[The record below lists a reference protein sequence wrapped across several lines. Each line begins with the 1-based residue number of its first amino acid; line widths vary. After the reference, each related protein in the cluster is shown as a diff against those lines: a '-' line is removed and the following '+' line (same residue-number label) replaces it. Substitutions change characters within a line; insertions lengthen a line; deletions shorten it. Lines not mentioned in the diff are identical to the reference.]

1 MDSFSELTI
10 PENSTSQKENLELGS
25 TNSGRRK
32 SYKSRINSVSSIS
45 PLLFFKE
52 EFKEIGKSQ
61 ILHQHS
67 NSSECSF
74 DVIYSDQ
81 NNNDNY
87 NEINVSSKIHRMKS
101 GERKSYDIYDNHLLA
116 STIKLKE
123 DDDSDFQEDKI
134 DQIIF
139 NLENEEKQ
147 EMFNLYH
154 LQNQIQ
160 NREIDR
166 NIVNRSLKL
175 KRSLSISEDTY
186 SCLSENDSI
195 CYKSLP
201 LLNQYNN
208 QCGSFD
214 DYDYRDD
221 NVINISNDDDNISFR
236 KTINNNDNNRS
247 YDSSIS
253 NDNHNNNKNNNNNS
267 NNYNNNNHDVRT
279 TKRSNIKNN
288 LTLVDNERTFKE
300 SPKKDDISLN
310 SGMKSTHQSESEMD
324 TATINSLKSIEN
336 DHTIINMEHSFDD
349 CTSTR
354 IDSIPKRDRGGSDLC
369 PDPLI
374 EIIVL
379 AS

>member
-1 MDSFSELTI
+1 M
-10 PENSTSQKENLELGS
+10 ELGS
-25 TNSGRRK
+25 TNSYRRK
-32 SYKSRINSVSSIS
+32 SYKSRINSISSIS
-45 PLLFFKE
+45 PLLFFKD
-52 EFKEIGKSQ
+52 EFKEIEKCR

-74 DVIYSDQ
+74 DVLYSDQ
-81 NNNDNY
+81 NNNDNN

-101 GERKSYDIYDNHLLA
+101 EERKSYDIYDNDLLA
-116 STIKLKE
+116 SRIKLNE
-123 DDDSDFQEDKI
+123 EEDSDFQEDKI

-166 NIVNRSLKL
+166 NVVNRSLML
-175 KRSLSISEDTY
+175 KRSLSLSEDTY

-201 LLNQYNN
+201 LLNQFNN

-214 DYDYRDD
+214 DHDYGDD
-221 NVINISNDDDNISFR
+221 NVVNISNDDDNISLR
-236 KTINNNDNNRS
+236 KTINNNYYNDNRS
-247 YDSSIS
+247 YDNSIN
-253 NDNHNNNKNNNNNS
+253 NDNHNNNNNNNS
-267 NNYNNNNHDVRT
+267 NNNSNKNSNCYNNYNHDVRT

-288 LTLVDNERTFKE
+288 LSIIDNERTFKE

-310 SGMKSTHQSESEMD
+310 SGMKSTHQSDSEMD
-324 TATINSLKSIEN
+324 TATINSLKTIEK
-336 DHTIINMEHSFDD
+336 DHTIINMEHSFVD
-349 CTSTR
+349 CLSTH

-374 EIIVL
+374 EVIVL